1 MARIIVVP
9 DSNTQHIGATLY
21 EERVGVPVLESA
33 HASAQP
39 LERIAWAVA
48 DEQEAAGAVSPE

>member
-9 DSNTQHIGATLY
+9 DSNTQHVGATLY
-21 EERVGVPVLESA
+21 DERVAVPVLESP
-33 HASAQP
+33 HASAQL

-48 DEQEAAGAVSPE
+48 DEKEAAGTESPK